1 MRAEPSTVDTPQTAL
16 TERYLEHA
24 RVQKRL
30 APRTLALYSE
40 DLHKLMTAAAQAG
53 IALTAVQNHHVRRWV
68 AQMHAGG
75 RSGRGI
81 ALILSG
87 WRGFYTWLGREGQIS
102 ANPVQ
107 DVRAPRQARPLPKA
121 LGVDEAV
128 QLADHVA
135 EDDDP
140 WLEARD
146 AAMVELLY
154 GSGLRVGEVVGLD
167 VAASD
172 AALRAGRGWLDLAGT
187 EAQVQGKGGK
197 RRTVPLGAQAVQ
209 ALERW
214 LAVRDER
221 PAALGHE
228 AALFL
233 GQRGTRLGAHAIWE
247 RLRRRSR
254 LAGLAAPVHPH
265 MLRHSFASHVLQ
277 SSGDLRA
284 VQELLGHANITT
296 TQVYT
301 RLDFQHLAQA
311 YDAAHPRA
319 RRKG

>member
-1 MRAEPSTVDTPQTAL
+1 MQAEPSTLDTTQAAL

-40 DLHKLMTAAAQAG
+40 DLHKLTAAAAQAG
-53 IALTAVQNHHVRRWV
+53 VALTAVQNHHVRRWV

-87 WRGFYTWLGREGQIS
+87 WRGFYTWLGREGLVS

-135 EDDDP
+135 EGDDP

-154 GSGLRVGEVVGLD
+154 GSGLRVGELVGLD
-167 VAASD
+167 VAASWRC
-172 AALRAGRGWLDLAGT
+172 ATRWRARAMPPWRCSSAG
-187 EAQVQGKGGK
+187 A
-197 RRTVPLGAQAVQ
+197 
-209 ALERW
+209 
-214 LAVRDER
+214 
-221 PAALGHE
+221 
-228 AALFL
+228 
-233 GQRGTRLGAHAIWE
+233 AHA
-247 RLRRRSR
+247 
-254 LAGLAAPVHPH
+254 
-265 MLRHSFASHVLQ
+265 
-277 SSGDLRA
+277 
-284 VQELLGHANITT
+284 
-296 TQVYT
+296 
-301 RLDFQHLAQA
+301 
-311 YDAAHPRA
+311 
-319 RRKG
+319 

>member
-1 MRAEPSTVDTPQTAL
+1 MRAEPSTVDTTQTAL

-40 DLHKLMTAAAQAG
+40 DLHKLMTVAAQSG

-154 GSGLRVGEVVGLD
+154 GSGLRVGELVGLD

-172 AALRAGRGWLDLAGT
+172 AAQRAGRGWIDLPSA
-187 EAQVQGKGGK
+187 EVQVQGKGSK
-197 RRTVPLGAQAVQ
+197 RRGVPLGTQALA

-214 LAVRDER
+214 LALRDQVAGQGD
-221 PAALGHE
+221 AAM
-228 AALFL
+228 ALFI
-233 GQRGTRLGAHAIWE
+233 GRRGTRLTPQSIWQ
-247 RLRRRSR
+247 RLKRRSL
-254 LAGLAAPVHPH
+254 LAGLATPVHPH

-277 SSGDLRA
+277 SSSDLRA
-284 VQELLGHANITT
+284 VQELLGHAHIGT

-301 RLDFQHLAQA
+301 RLDFQHLAKA

-319 RRKG
+319 RRR

>member
-135 EDDDP
+135 EGDDP

-154 GSGLRVGEVVGLD
+154 GSGLRVGELVGLD

-172 AALRAGRGWLDLAGT
+172 AAQRGGRGWIDLPSA
-187 EAQVQGKGGK
+187 EVQVQGKGSK
-197 RRTVPLGAQAVQ
+197 RRGVPLGTQALA

-214 LAVRDER
+214 LALRDQVAGEGD
-221 PAALGHE
+221 AAM
-228 AALFL
+228 ALFI
-233 GQRGTRLGAHAIWE
+233 GRRGTRLTPQSIWQ
-247 RLRRRSR
+247 RLKRRSL
-254 LAGLAAPVHPH
+254 LAGLATPVHPH

-277 SSGDLRA
+277 SSSDLRA
-284 VQELLGHANITT
+284 VQELLGHAHIGT

-301 RLDFQHLAQA
+301 RLDFQHLAKA

-319 RRKG
+319 RRR

>member
-1 MRAEPSTVDTPQTAL
+1 MRAEPSTVDTTQTAL

-154 GSGLRVGEVVGLD
+154 GSGLRVGELVGLD

-172 AALRAGRGWLDLAGT
+172 AAQRAGRGEGHAGRGGIPRPRHAAV
-187 EAQVQGKGGK
+187 EAGRHELHRQPEVQL
-197 RRTVPLGAQAVQ
+197 RQEQ
-209 ALERW
+209 
-214 LAVRDER
+214 
-221 PAALGHE
+221 
-228 AALFL
+228 
-233 GQRGTRLGAHAIWE
+233 GQRQQLELRQLRVRE
-247 RLRRRSR
+247 RLQHAEPDRSV
-254 LAGLAAPVHPH
+254 P
-265 MLRHSFASHVLQ
+265 
-277 SSGDLRA
+277 
-284 VQELLGHANITT
+284 
-296 TQVYT
+296 
-301 RLDFQHLAQA
+301 
-311 YDAAHPRA
+311 
-319 RRKG
+319 